1 LEKWALESKKN
12 TEAPVKCRFW
22 LLDVNYEL
30 KDHKPEIWMWA
41 IDDKGKRILIVDR
54 NFLSY
59 FYLILKAQE
68 NSETVLERVRQKQS
82 ELPFIIESELTVRR
96 FFGQPVYAVKVVCQ
110 DPDLIPEYVKVLSK
124 VEGVEKCLEDDIRY
138 SMRYL
143 VDNDVAPCEWYEIN
157 VSEEEDNSGIQADK
171 VFLAR
176 SVPKRIEKESVPQ
189 LRVLS
194 FYTVYYASKGS
205 PKPDRDPVLVIT
217 TVTDKGERRQ
227 FVANDN
233 DDTSL
238 IKSFVKY
245 VKQFD
250 PDVIVGYETNRLHWQ
265 YLADRAKKLGLDF
278 FVDRAGTLPH
288 TSVYGHISIT
298 GRTGLDVLDFA
309 DDLPEVKVKTLEN
322 LADFLSVRKIEQQT
336 TIDETEYAA
345 YWDNPSKR
353 SELIKFT
360 MERAECVAGIF
371 GKMFNYAVELSKLV
385 GLPLDH
391 VVKAAVG
398 FRTEWYMIREAYKV
412 GELVPERV
420 ERPYVPYVGG
430 VVLSPKPGIHENI
443 AILDFKSM
451 YPNIMVEKNIS
462 PDTYIPPSEPDPPSG
477 VNIAPEVGHKFRK
490 EPSGFY
496 RRILSS
502 LLAARDEIRQK
513 MKGFDTK
520 REEYH
525 LLDARQRAVK
535 VITNAV
541 YGYAGWV
548 GARWFKKPV
557 AEAAAAWGRETIK
570 TSIEMAKELKL
581 DIIYGDTDSIFVE
594 HQPKKVE
601 TLCRMIEEKL
611 GLEMKPDKIYNRVLF
626 TEAKKRYCGLLPDG
640 SLDTVGLEVV
650 RGDWANVAKE
660 TQERI
665 LELVLKER
673 SPESAVEFVRE
684 FINKIRGQEVPF
696 KDLII
701 WKTLTKPADQYEV
714 NAPHVQAAKMLINS
728 GWDLAVGDKVGYV
741 ITHGTGKL
749 YERVKPYVFASY
761 DEIDKEY
768 YISNQVIP
776 AALRIL
782 SLFDID
788 ERKILAAESP
798 KKPKTLTE
806 FLA

>member
-1 LEKWALESKKN
+1 METQDLQSEMKVKPSF
-12 TEAPVKCRFW
+12 KCRFW
-22 LLDVNYEL
+22 LLDINYETR
-30 KDHKPEIWMWA
+30 DHEPEIWLWG
-41 IDDKGKRILIVDR
+41 IDDKDRHILIIDK

-59 FYLILKAQE
+59 FYLVLTTQE
-68 NSETVLERVRQKQS
+68 NPETVLERIRQKQA
-82 ELPFIIESELTVRR
+82 ELPFITETELSVRR
-96 FFGQPVYAVKVVCQ
+96 LFGQPVYAVKVVCQ

-124 VEGVEKCLEDDIRY
+124 IEGVEKCLEDDIRY

-143 VDNDVAPCEWYEIN
+143 VDNEVAPCGWHEIEIG
-157 VSEEEDNSGIQADK
+157 EEIKNPK
-171 VFLAR
+171 VEAEKFFLA
-176 SVPKRIEKESVPQ
+176 SSAPKRIEKEGAPR

-205 PKPDRDPVLVIT
+205 PKPDRDPVLMIA
-217 TVTDKGERRQ
+217 TVTDKGEKRQ
-227 FVANDN
+227 FVANNN

-238 IKSFVKY
+238 IRSFTKY
-245 VKQFD
+245 VKQFN
-250 PDVIVGYETNRLHWQ
+250 PDIIVGYESNRLHWQ
-265 YLADRAKKLGLDF
+265 YLANRAKKLGLDF
-278 FVDRAGTLPH
+278 FIDRAGTLPH
-288 TSVYGHISIT
+288 MSVYGHISIT
-298 GRTGLDVLDFA
+298 GRASLDILDFA
-309 DDLPEVKVKTLEN
+309 DELPEVKVKTIEN
-322 LADFLSVRKIEQQT
+322 LADFLSIKKINQQT

-345 YWDNPSKR
+345 YWDDSTRR
-353 SELIKFT
+353 SELIKFAV
-360 MERAECVAGIF
+360 ERAECIIGIY
-371 GKMFNYAVELSKLV
+371 GRMFNYAAELSKLV

-391 VVKAAVG
+391 IVKAAVG

-412 GELVPERV
+412 GELIPERV
-420 ERPYVPYVGG
+420 DRPYVPYVGG

-443 AILDFKSM
+443 AVLDFKSM

-462 PDTYIPPSEPDPPSG
+462 PDTYLSPSEPDPPSG
-477 VNIAPEVGHKFRK
+477 VNVAPEVGHRFRK

-496 RRILSS
+496 RRILSG
-502 LLAARDEIRQK
+502 LLAARDEIKQK
-513 MKGFDTK
+513 MKELDPK

-557 AEAAAAWGRETIK
+557 AEAAAAWGRETIT
-570 TSIEMAKELKL
+570 TSIKMTKELGL
-581 DIIYGDTDSIFVE
+581 DVIYGDTDSIFVE
-594 HQPKKVE
+594 YQPQKVKA
-601 TLCRMIEEKL
+601 LCSMIDEKL
-611 GLEMKPDKIYNRVLF
+611 GLEMKPDKIYERVLF

-650 RGDWANVAKE
+650 RGDWANVAKD

-684 FINKIRGQEVPF
+684 YINKIHEQKVLF

-701 WKTLTKPADQYEV
+701 WKTLTKPAEQYEV
-714 NAPHVQAAKMLINS
+714 NAPHVQAAKMLIKS
-728 GWDLAVGDKVGYV
+728 GWDLTVGDKVGYV
-741 ITHGTGKL
+741 VTRGAGKL
-749 YERVKPYVFASY
+749 YERVKPYMFASY
-761 DEIDKEY
+761 DEVDKEY
-768 YISNQVIP
+768 YISNQIVP

-782 SLFDID
+782 SLFGID
-788 ERKILAAESP
+788 EHKLLEEEP
-798 KKPKTLTE
+798 PQKPKTLAD

>member
-1 LEKWALESKKN
+1 MENSLNAEK
-12 TEAPVKCRFW
+12 PVKCRFW
-22 LLDVNYEL
+22 LLDINYEL
-30 KDHKPEIWMWA
+30 RDHKPEIWLWG
-41 IDDKGKRILIVDR
+41 IDDKDRRILIIDR

-59 FYLILKAQE
+59 FYLVLNAQE
-68 NSETVLERVRQKQS
+68 NPEKVLEKVHQKQA
-82 ELPFIIESELTVRR
+82 ELPFIIESELTLRR
-96 FFGQPVYAVKVVCQ
+96 LFGQPVYAVKVVCQ
-110 DPDLIPEYVKVLSK
+110 DPDLIPEYVKILSK

-143 VDNDVAPCEWYEIN
+143 VDNDVVPCGWYEIEIN
-157 VSEEEDNSGIQADK
+157 EEIKNLKIQADK
-171 VFLAR
+171 IFLAR
-176 SVPKRIEKESVPQ
+176 SVPKRIEKESVPP

-205 PKPDRDPVLVIT
+205 PKPDRDPVLVIA
-217 TVTDKGERRQ
+217 TVTGKGERRQ
-227 FVANDN
+227 FVADNN

-238 IKSFVKY
+238 IKSFTQY
-245 VKQFD
+245 IKQSD
-250 PDVIVGYETNRLHWQ
+250 SDIIVGYESNRLHWQ
-265 YLADRAKKLGLDF
+265 YIANRAKKLGLDF
-278 FVDRAGTLPH
+278 FVDRADTLPH
-288 TSVYGHISIT
+288 MSVYGHISIT
-298 GRTGLDVLDFA
+298 GRAGLDVLDFA
-309 DDLPEVKVKTLEN
+309 DELPEVKVKTIEN
-322 LADFLSVRKIEQQT
+322 LADFLSVEKIKQQI

-360 MERAECVAGIF
+360 KERAECISGIF
-371 GKMFNYAVELSKLV
+371 GKMFNYAAELSKLV

-391 VVKAAVG
+391 IVKAAVG

-412 GELVPERV
+412 GELIPERI

-430 VVLSPKPGIHENI
+430 AVLSPKPGIHENI
-443 AILDFKSM
+443 AVLDFKSM

-462 PDTYIPPSEPDPPSG
+462 PDTYLSPSEPDPPSG
-477 VNIAPEVGHKFRK
+477 VNVAPEVGHRFRK

-502 LLAARDEIRQK
+502 LLTAREDIKKK
-513 MKGFDTK
+513 MKGLDSK

-557 AEAAAAWGRETIK
+557 AEAAAAWGRETIT
-570 TSIEMAKELKL
+570 TSIEMAKNLGL
-581 DIIYGDTDSIFVE
+581 DVIYGDTDSIFVE
-594 HQPKKVE
+594 HQPQKVE
-601 TLCRMIEEKL
+601 ALCRMIDEKL
-611 GLEMKPDKIYNRVLF
+611 GLEMKPDKIYERVLF

-650 RGDWANVAKE
+650 RGDWANVAKD

-673 SPESAVEFVRE
+673 SPENAVEFVRE
-684 FINKIRGQEVPF
+684 FINKIREQKVPF

-701 WKTLTKPADQYEV
+701 WKTLTKPAEQYEV
-714 NAPHVQAAKMLINS
+714 NAPHVQAAKMLIKS
-728 GWDLAVGDKVGYV
+728 GWDLTIGDKVGYV
-741 ITHGTGKL
+741 ITRGTGKL

-761 DEIDKEY
+761 DEVDKEY
-768 YISNQVIP
+768 YISNQVVP

-788 ERKILAAESP
+788 ERKFLEAELP
-798 KKPKTLTE
+798 KKPKTLTD